1 MLPNKDI
8 IGAIL
13 AIIFGLYLVAW
24 NKSLALKA
32 TDYRQQSKYFKIDVT
47 ERTERNF
54 RLAFFGAGILL
65 ILMGLSSLFGIW

>member
-13 AIIFGLYLVAW
+13 AIILGLWFLTR
-24 NKSLALKA
+24 NKPLAQKA
-32 TDYRQQSKYFKIDVT
+32 IDYRQQSKYFKMEVT
-47 ERTERNF
+47 ERTEKNF
-54 RLAFFGAGILL
+54 RLTFLGAGILL